1 MYVGYYIPSRSRPH
15 NVGTLRRFPPSI
27 RSKVFVMVTH
37 GQKKEYVAANPGIH
51 IVEAPASAV
60 DAGTKREA
68 IIKHAR
74 RQGFTHIIMF
84 DDDLRFFVRRTD
96 DPTKFSPATE
106 SDVERMI
113 QLIERKLREG
123 YAHVGVTAKQGSN
136 NTPVGGMEV
145 TRMMRVLS
153 YDLSVL
159 KEEKV
164 RFDRLKCMT
173 DFDVTLQLLRK
184 GYPNFVI
191 TDFAQ
196 DQAGSNTKGG
206 CSEYRTKEMLAEAAH
221 QLAKLHHPYVK
232 VVEKE
237 TKGSWGGGKR
247 TDVMVYWKK
256 AFAGRRE

>member
-1 MYVGYYIPSRSRPH
+1 MHVGYYIPSRSRPD
-15 NVGTLRRFPPSI
+15 NVGTLRGLPQSI
-27 RSKVFVMVTH
+27 RSKVFVMVTK
-37 GQKKEYVAANPGIH
+37 GQKKEYVAANPGVH

-74 RQGFTHIIMF
+74 RKGFTHIIMF

-96 DPTKFSPATE
+96 DTTKFAPATGP
-106 SDVERMI
+106 DVARMI
-113 QLIERKLREG
+113 RLIERKLKEG
-123 YAHVGVTAKQGSN
+123 YAHVGVTAKHGSN
-136 NTPVGGMEV
+136 RTPVGGMEV
-145 TRMMRVLS
+145 TRMMRVLA

-164 RFDRLKCMT
+164 RYDRLKLMT

-184 GYPNFVI
+184 GYPNFVV

-196 DQAGSNTKGG
+196 DHAGSNTEGG

-221 QLAKLHHPYVK
+221 QLAEFHHPFVK

-247 TDVMVYWKK
+247 TDVVIYWKK